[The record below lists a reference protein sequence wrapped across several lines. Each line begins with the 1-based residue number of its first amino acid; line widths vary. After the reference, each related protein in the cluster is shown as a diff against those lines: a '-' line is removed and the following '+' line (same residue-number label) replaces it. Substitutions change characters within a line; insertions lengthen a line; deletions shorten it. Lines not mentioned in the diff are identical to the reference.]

1 MSESERVRGSDSAEA
16 TESTEKTEKTG
27 KSGKTESTEPAGSAA
42 AVAAAA
48 TPSTD
53 ASGDVAL
60 GGPRPESIRFF
71 GTTWVAHDGGYAL
84 RRVAVAVGSLA
95 AAVGACA
102 VLRFAFEGLEIAK
115 ASSFV
120 GVLVIVM
127 FAVCSAIAFRKTW
140 EGFSKRP
147 DDPAREETL
156 RSLKG
161 IGFIGSLIAYFLRS
175 LAEAPGERLRRTEYE
190 AAVTRYERRRTA
202 RTRNPAARKGKRPK
216 RK

>member
-1 MSESERVRGSDSAEA
+1 MSESESASENTEAAAEA
-16 TESTEKTEKTG
+16 TAE
-27 KSGKTESTEPAGSAA
+27 
-42 AVAAAA
+42 AAAA
-48 TPSTD
+48 
-53 ASGDVAL
+53 
-60 GGPRPESIRFF
+60 GPRPEPIRFF

-84 RRVAVAVGSLA
+84 RRLAVAVGSLA
-95 AAVGACA
+95 AALGACF
-102 VLRFAFEGLEIAK
+102 VLRFAFEGLAIAK

-127 FAVCSAIAFRKTW
+127 FAVCSTIAFRKTW

-147 DDPAREETL
+147 ADAAREEAL

-161 IGFIGSLIAYFLRS
+161 IGFIGSLIAYFVRS
-175 LAEAPGERLRRTEYE
+175 LTEAPGERLRRSEYE
-190 AAVTRYERRRTA
+190 TAVTQYERRRTT

>member
-1 MSESERVRGSDSAEA
+1 MDG
-16 TESTEKTEKTG
+16 G
-27 KSGKTESTEPAGSAA
+27 
-42 AVAAAA
+42 
-48 TPSTD
+48 
-53 ASGDVAL
+53 SGDGGP
-60 GGPRPESIRFF
+60 GGPRPEPIRFF

-95 AAVGACA
+95 AVLGACFL
-102 VLRFAFEGLEIAK
+102 LRFSYEGLEIAK
-115 ASSFV
+115 AGSFV

-127 FAVCSAIAFRKTW
+127 FSVCGAIAFRKTW

-147 DDPAREETL
+147 ADPAREEAL

-190 AAVTRYERRRTA
+190 TAVTRYERRRTT
-202 RTRNPAARKGKRPK
+202 RTGNPAARKAKRPK
-216 RK
+216 RT